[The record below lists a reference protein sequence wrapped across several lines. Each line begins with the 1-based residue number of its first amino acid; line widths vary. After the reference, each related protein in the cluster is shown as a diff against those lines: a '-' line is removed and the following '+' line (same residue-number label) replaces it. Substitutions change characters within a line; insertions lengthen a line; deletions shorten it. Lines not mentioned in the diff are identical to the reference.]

1 MTDRSE
7 PVGKISTFNGI
18 QENFFEED
26 SRADGIPTNIDWSL
40 IEGMTFFHVNQ

>member
-18 QENFFEED
+18 QENFFQEG
-26 SRADGIPTNIDWSL
+26 SPTDGIPTNIDWSL